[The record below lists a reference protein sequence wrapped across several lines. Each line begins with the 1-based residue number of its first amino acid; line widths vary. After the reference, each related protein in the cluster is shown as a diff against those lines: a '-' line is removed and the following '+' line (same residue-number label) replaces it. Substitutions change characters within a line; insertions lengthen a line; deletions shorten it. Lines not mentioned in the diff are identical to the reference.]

1 MQELVERATI
11 KPEKANERE
20 EHTMKTIG
28 MLVAVELK
36 AVLDK
41 YGGHLTDKSTTGM
54 KVLEY
59 TTEDYRMIIVSP
71 GMGEIAAAAGTQLLI
86 SVYDVD
92 MVLNFGVVGGLTEA
106 MAKTKACVVEKV
118 VHYDFDTS
126 PIEPVAVGQ
135 YAQFPD
141 VYIPT
146 DRRLYEKA
154 RQLHPELKT
163 VICAS
168 ADKFVAEAEQKRELH
183 RRYGADICEMEAAG
197 IALTCHR
204 SGVPC
209 LLIKIVSD
217 GITGGA
223 EEFKNTID
231 EAAALCFDIVDE
243 IIGEL

>member
-1 MQELVERATI
+1 MCYNTSRYI
-11 KPEKANERE
+11 PDERE
-20 EHTMKTIG
+20 EQEMKTIG

-41 YGGHLTDKSTTGM
+41 YGGQLTEKSVSGM
-54 KVLEY
+54 RVLEY
-59 TTEDYRMIIVSP
+59 TTGDYRMVIVSP
-71 GMGEIAAAAGTQLLI
+71 GMGELAAAAGTQLLI

-118 VHYDFDTS
+118 VHYDFDIS
-126 PIEPVAVGQ
+126 PVEDVAVGQ
-135 YAQFPD
+135 YLQFPD
-141 VYIPT
+141 IFIPT
-146 DRRLYEKA
+146 DRMLYEKV
-154 RQLHPELKT
+154 RQLHPELSS
-163 VICAS
+163 VVCAS
-168 ADKFVAEAEQKRELH
+168 ADKFVADAEQKRELH

-231 EAAALCFDIVDE
+231 EAAAMCFDIVDE
-243 IIGEL
+243 VVAAL